1 MLVGMRKPSPPCLNW
16 VQERKSGRTNVAA
29 VLVAQANAKGGSTE
43 KKEAVLKQRPGCGAA
58 WPIATYGEFTGC

>member
-1 MLVGMRKPSPPCLNW
+1 M
-16 VQERKSGRTNVAA
+16 NVAA

-58 WPIATYGEFTGC
+58 WPIATHGEFTGC